1 MERQSDGQ
9 TTGRESVVQQL
20 RSREQSADR
29 RAPLLGGLL
38 LVYLVGVV
46 FFPVVGFDF
55 IYMDVRREVIDNSY
69 VHGLSAENVKH
80 IFTSRCI
87 TSYYPIRTL
96 TYAIDYQ
103 IWGLNPAGFKLTNV
117 LIHLANVLLVFW
129 LCLRLAGT
137 PVQRSA
143 TGGLWNVLVAT
154 LAAGVFAIH
163 PVVVQPVVWV
173 VGREELLLTLGI
185 LGCFHCHL
193 TARRASEVRSGK
205 RVVVAWH
212 AAAAVC
218 CVFAALSGVI
228 GAVAPFLITTWDLLT
243 LGRPKLKK
251 TFFATFAL
259 WIIAAIA
266 IAARVLGPA
275 GPPDPTA
282 PGLLT
287 TERLLLVLN
296 TYRLNWLTLLWPM
309 HLSQSYLWQI
319 PRSFAEKDVILAVAV
334 LLLTGVVLWK
344 LRRQTLILF
353 GLLWFGL
360 ALGPTSQ
367 ILPHYVSRADRFLYL
382 PLVGLA
388 LAACM
393 ALRLSAGRM
402 NTRTSLIAAALI
414 GMAGLHVLVGVSARQ
429 VQTWRD
435 AIQVWE
441 HAISV
446 EPENQYAHCRL
457 ADNLVRAGQ
466 FERAYREYGAA
477 LQIDPQYVDALTN
490 FAWVLATCENPQF
503 RDYPLA
509 IQLADRACQ
518 FGKRTNSQ
526 ALRQAAIVH
535 SAAARDLLERGEFQE
550 AIDHF
555 KTAIEVDPAYDL
567 PLFNLAALLA
577 NCPDA
582 RFRDPAKAVQ
592 LAERAWELT
601 NDRSNVQRL
610 LILAEAYAGAGRIED
625 ARNTTARA
633 ASLAAAA
640 GDRKTAEE
648 MQARLD
654 RLGDTVPDGSQES
667 PPAP

>member
-1 MERQSDGQ
+1 M
-9 TTGRESVVQQL
+9 
-20 RSREQSADR
+20 A
-29 RAPLLGGLL
+29 
-38 LVYLVGVV
+38 
-46 FFPVVGFDF
+46 
-55 IYMDVRREVIDNSY
+55 
-69 VHGLSAENVKH
+69 
-80 IFTSRCI
+80 
-87 TSYYPIRTL
+87 
-96 TYAIDYQ
+96 
-103 IWGLNPAGFKLTNV
+103 
-117 LIHLANVLLVFW
+117 
-129 LCLRLAGT
+129 
-137 PVQRSA
+137 
-143 TGGLWNVLVAT
+143 AT

-212 AAAAVC
+212 VAAAAC

-228 GAVAPFLITTWDLLT
+228 GAVTPFLITTWDLLT

-251 TFFATFAL
+251 TFFATCAL
-259 WIIAAIA
+259 WVIAAIT
-266 IAARVLGPA
+266 IATRVLGPA

-282 PGLLT
+282 PGLFT
-287 TERLLLVLN
+287 AERLLLVLN

-309 HLSQSYLWQI
+309 QLSQSYLWQI
-319 PRSFAEKDVILAVAV
+319 PRSLAEKDAILAIAT
-334 LLLTGVVLWK
+334 LLLTGAVLWR
-344 LRRQTLILF
+344 LRRQTSILF

-360 ALGPTSQ
+360 ALGPTCQ

-388 LAACM
+388 LAGSM
-393 ALRLSAGRM
+393 GLKLPVRWM
-402 NTRTSLIAAALI
+402 KTRTSLIAAALI
-414 GMAGLHVLVGVSARQ
+414 GMAGLHVLVGISARQ

-435 AIQVWE
+435 AIRVWE

-466 FERAYREYGAA
+466 FERAYSEYGTA

-490 FAWVLATCENPQF
+490 FAWVLATCEDPQF

-509 IQLADRACQ
+509 VQLADRACQ
-518 FGKRTNSQ
+518 YSQGKDSQ

-555 KTAIEVDPAYDL
+555 KTAVEADPDYDL

-582 RFRDPAKAVQ
+582 RFRDPTTAVQ

-601 NDRSNVQRL
+601 KDRSNVQRL
-610 LILAEAYAGAGRIED
+610 LILAEAYTAAGRIED
-625 ARNTTARA
+625 AWGTIARA

-640 GDRKTAEE
+640 GDRKTAEK

-654 RLGDTVPDGSQES
+654 RLGEAVPDGNEES
-667 PPAP
+667 PPPQ